1 MKRTFIFL
9 LAILCQVCVAQSKP
23 IASLPFTVEKNC
35 IYFYAK
41 VNKTDSI
48 KFLFDTGADGS
59 VINKQSLNKL
69 QLNLDGKS
77 LNQGSNGTNEVV
89 SSSKNEITIGNI
101 TKKDVMLTVIPYET
115 NNFDGVFGT
124 NLMEGYI
131 IEIDYDKKVM
141 NFYAKDEGSVDYK
154 NYVKMKLHSKG
165 YPTTVKSSIIVNG
178 KKYTG
183 FFGLDTGAD
192 DALTLASPFAKKN
205 DFLNKLPKIG
215 SAGFQGSDGS
225 EYEMPIVLLTEII
238 FAGKHLYRLPVSL
251 SNAKEGID
259 ATEQLAG
266 FFGNAFLKKFNLIL
280 DYDNRTIYF
289 KLNKNLYKEYYE

>member
-1 MKRTFIFL
+1 MKRTFIFFL
-9 LAILCQVCVAQSKP
+9 VVISQFSFAQSNP

-41 VNKTDSI
+41 VNEADSI

-69 QLNLDGKS
+69 QLKLDGKS
-77 LNQGSNGTNEVV
+77 LNQGSNGTNEVE
-89 SSSKNEITIGNI
+89 SSTKNEITIGNI
-101 TKKDVMLTVIPYET
+101 IKKDVLITIIPFET
-115 NNFDGVFGT
+115 NIFDGIFGT
-124 NLMEGYI
+124 NLMKGHI
-131 IEIDYDKKVM
+131 IEIDYNKQVL
-141 NFYAKDEGSVDYK
+141 NFYSKDDKSIDYK
-154 NYVKMKLHSKG
+154 NYTKLKLHTKG
-165 YPTTVKSSIIVNG
+165 YPTIVKSSMIVNG
-178 KKYTG
+178 KKYSC

-238 FAGKHLYRLPVSL
+238 LAEKHLYRLPIAL
-251 SNAKEGID
+251 SNATEGID
-259 ATEQLAG
+259 ASEELAG

-280 DYDNRTIYF
+280 DYDNQTIYF
-289 KLNKNLYKEYYE
+289 KINKNLYKEYYE

>member
-1 MKRTFIFL
+1 MKGTFIFL
-9 LAILCQVCVAQSKP
+9 LAMLSQVSFAQSKP

-48 KFLFDTGADGS
+48 RFLFDTGADGS

-69 QLNLDGKS
+69 QLNLDGTS

-115 NNFDGVFGT
+115 NNFDCVFGT

-131 IEIDYDKKVM
+131 IEIDYDQKRM
-141 NFYAKDEGSVDYK
+141 NFYSKDEGSVDYK

-192 DALTLASPFAKKN
+192 DALTLASPFAQKN

-215 SAGFQGSDGS
+215 SARFQGSDGS

-238 FAGKHLYRLPVSL
+238 FAEKHLYRLPVSL

-259 ATEQLAG
+259 ASEQLAG